1 MHIFKFGGASVNSA
15 NAIKNVVEIIAQH
28 QHTPLVIVV
37 SAMGKMTNALELL
50 VNNYYTKQPTHNALA
65 TIKNYHYAIVK
76 ELFTNATHPIYAT
89 LHNVFVTLEWE
100 LDDEPTKNYNH
111 TYDQIVSA
119 GELLSTHIVAAY
131 LQHCNINATWID
143 ARDCIKTDATYREG
157 KVNWDWTAQCITN
170 IVQPAPLQPCV
181 IQGFIASNDENFT
194 VTLGREGSD
203 YTASILAYCL
213 NATDVTIWKDVAG
226 VLTADPKY
234 FNDVELLS
242 QLTYQD
248 AVELTYYGA
257 TVIHPKTIKPLQN
270 KNIPLHVRSFINY
283 NAQGTSI
290 GNYSYT
296 HIAPS
301 IIVKRAQVLLS
312 ISPRDFSFIVE
323 ENISYL
329 FDAFARLNIKV
340 HLMQNS
346 ALNLSIVTDDVVEL
360 DALLLELN
368 QQYKLVYNKAV
379 ELITIRHYTNE
390 CIEKTLALKTKL
402 VENKSRTTAQYVVS
416 TITN

>member
-1 MHIFKFGGASVNSA
+1 M
-15 NAIKNVVEIIAQH
+15 
-28 QHTPLVIVV
+28 
-37 SAMGKMTNALELL
+37 
-50 VNNYYTKQPTHNALA
+50 
-65 TIKNYHYAIVK
+65 
-76 ELFTNATHPIYAT
+76 
-89 LHNVFVTLEWE
+89 E
-100 LDDEPTKNYNH
+100 LDDAPTKNYNH
-111 TYDQIVSA
+111 TYDQIVST

-131 LQHCNINATWID
+131 LQYCNINATWLD

-157 KVNWDWTAQCITN
+157 KVNWDWTTQCIN
-170 IVQPAPLQPCV
+170 SLVKPVPLQPCV
-181 IQGFIASNDENFT
+181 VQGFIASNDENFT

-234 FNDVELLS
+234 FSDVELLP

-283 NAQGTSI
+283 TEAGTSI
-290 GNYSYT
+290 GNYSYA

-312 ISPRDFSFIVE
+312 ITPRDFSFIVE

-329 FDAFARLNIKV
+329 FNVFARLNIKV

-346 ALNLSIVTDDVVEL
+346 ALNLSIVTDDVTEL
-360 DALLLELN
+360 DTLLVELN
-368 QQYKLVYNKAV
+368 QHYKVVYNKSV
-379 ELITIRHYTNE
+379 ELITIRHYTND
-390 CIEKTLALKTKL
+390 CIEKTLTQKTKL
-402 VENKSRTTAQYVVS
+402 VEHKSRNTAQYVVG

>member
-1 MHIFKFGGASVNSA
+1 MHVFKFGGASVNSA
-15 NAIKNVVEIIAQH
+15 DAIKNVAEIIAQH

-37 SAMGKMTNALELL
+37 SAMGKMTNALEVL
-50 VNNYYTKQPTHNALA
+50 VNNYVTNQPTNEALANIKSYHNA
-65 TIKNYHYAIVK
+65 IVT
-76 ELFTNATHPIYAT
+76 ELFPNATHPIYAT
-89 LHNVFVTLEWE
+89 LHNVFVALEWE

-111 TYDQIVSA
+111 TYDQIVSV

-131 LQHCNINATWID
+131 LQQSNINATWID

-157 KVNWDWTAQCITN
+157 KVNWDWTMQCIAN
-170 IVQPAPLQPCV
+170 LVKPAPLQPCV
-181 IQGFIASNDENFT
+181 IQGFIACNDENFT

-213 NATDVTIWKDVAG
+213 DATDVTIWKDVAG

-234 FNDVELLS
+234 FSDVELLP

-283 NAQGTSI
+283 NDAGTSI
-290 GNYSYT
+290 GNFSYT

-329 FDAFARLNIKV
+329 FNAFARLNIKV

-346 ALNLSIVTDDVVEL
+346 ALNLSIVTDDVAEL
-360 DALLLELN
+360 DALLIELN
-368 QQYKLVYNKAV
+368 KQYKVVYNKAV

-390 CIEKTLALKTKL
+390 CIEKTLVQKTKL
-402 VENKSRTTAQYVVS
+402 VEHKSRTTAQYVVGS
-416 TITN
+416 ITN